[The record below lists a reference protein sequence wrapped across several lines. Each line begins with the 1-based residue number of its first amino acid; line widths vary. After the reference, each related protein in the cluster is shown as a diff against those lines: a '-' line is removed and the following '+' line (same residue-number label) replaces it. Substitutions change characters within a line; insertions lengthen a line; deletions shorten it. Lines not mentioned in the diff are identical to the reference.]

1 MHTYTRCNYCT
12 YRQHAPD
19 ENGGRGVFWTSCPDN
34 NSYWG
39 LELVCEAMKT
49 ARSAKVK
56 ARIEEDAE
64 QAEIHVSEE
73 KDEE

>member
-1 MHTYTRCNYCT
+1 MTPLLFE
-12 YRQHAPD
+12 A
-19 ENGGRGVFWTSCPDN
+19 VLFLKVN